1 MADSNEILKKEEK
14 DRQALYQEIGR
25 SEFNFAK
32 NLARCFSGGQENI
45 SLEKEIMEENQQG
58 AGSIS

>member
-32 NLARCFSGGQENI
+32 NLARCFSGG
-45 SLEKEIMEENQQG
+45 
-58 AGSIS
+58 

>member
-14 DRQALYQEIGR
+14 DSQALYQEIVR
-25 SEFNFAK
+25 SEFDFVK
-32 NLARCFSGGQENI
+32 NLARCFSGGKENI
-45 SLEKEIMEENQQG
+45 SLEKEIMEEDHPG